1 MSVINLSKGFLES
14 LSLSH
19 AESLKSSRSHP
30 SLQLI
35 RDRQPVSQSEQK
47 IGVEKPRKF
56 PEKSSSSSFLLSTI
70 SFWGF
75 VDVSLEFDDSNKSV
89 MDLNL
94 NKKYHLQEI
103 EGIFTL
109 RREYIMSDM
118 QNDIQTTFYSFLCP
132 PFHLLKAQIIQM
144 Q

>member
-47 IGVEKPRKF
+47 MGVEKPRKIPRKIFVFIFVINYIF
-56 PEKSSSSSFLLSTI
+56 PF
-70 SFWGF
+70 GF
-75 VDVSLEFDDSNKSV
+75 QMSPQFDDSNKSV

>member
-47 IGVEKPRKF
+47 MGVEKPRKIPRKIF
-56 PEKSSSSSFLLSTI
+56 FVFIFVINYFLL
-70 SFWGF
+70 GF
-75 VDVSLEFDDSNKSV
+75 QMSPQFDDSNKSV